1 MTDQPYEDES
11 EKNNDLLEV
20 DIIERSVAYQG
31 FFAIEKV
38 QLKHRLFS
46 GGWSAPITR
55 ELFVRGNAVAAIIYD
70 PAHALIGLVEQFRV
84 GLLDSN
90 RSPWCREVVAGMAE
104 AGESDEQ
111 VVRRELQEEAGIVPN
126 ALYEIC
132 EYYSSPGGTN
142 EKLRLY
148 CALADLRQAGG
159 LFGLPEE
166 NEDIR
171 FSIFPETEV
180 LSNLYNGDYANAATL
195 ICLQWLAAN
204 KQRLSTYGLV
214 ES

>member
-1 MTDQPYEDES
+1 MTEPVCCDEQGNVL
-11 EKNNDLLEV
+11 KVEV
-20 DIIERSVAYQG
+20 IDRSIAYQG
-31 FFAIEKV
+31 FFAIEKI
-38 QLKHRLFS
+38 QLKHRLFR

-55 ELFVRGNAVAAIIYD
+55 ELFVRGNAVAVIVYD
-70 PAHALIGLVEQFRV
+70 PVHSLIGLVEQFRV

-104 AGESDEQ
+104 VGEPDEQ
-111 VVRRELQEEAGIVPN
+111 VVRRELQEEAGITPS
-126 ALYEIC
+126 ALCEIC

-142 EKLRLY
+142 EKLMLY
-148 CALADLRQAGG
+148 CALADLRQTGG
-159 LFGLPEE
+159 LFGLAEE

-171 FSIFPETEV
+171 FSVYPEKEV

-204 KQRLSTYGLV
+204 KQHLSMSGLA
-214 ES
+214 EN